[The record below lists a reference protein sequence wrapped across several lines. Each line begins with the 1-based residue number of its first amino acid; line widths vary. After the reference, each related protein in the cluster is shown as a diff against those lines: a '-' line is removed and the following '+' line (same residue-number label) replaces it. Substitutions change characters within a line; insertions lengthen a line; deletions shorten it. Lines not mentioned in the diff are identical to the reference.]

1 MAIDISNAKI
11 NGELLLK
18 EVEEE
23 LSNDEWIAAKK
34 ELIIVMKELRAAEKL
49 VERLT
54 QKRDRLI
61 GRKP

>member
-1 MAIDISNAKI
+1 MVIDISNAKI